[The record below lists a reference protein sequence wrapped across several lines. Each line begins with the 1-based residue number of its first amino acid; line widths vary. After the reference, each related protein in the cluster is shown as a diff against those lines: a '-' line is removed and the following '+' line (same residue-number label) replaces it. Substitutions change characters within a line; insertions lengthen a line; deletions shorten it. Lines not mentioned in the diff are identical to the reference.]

1 MAVGFDA
8 GFRVCCMFYR
18 HIPASRDIEADI
30 PLPRRGNEYLRK
42 KEEA

>member
-1 MAVGFDA
+1 MQAFECVD
-8 GFRVCCMFYR
+8 VFYQ